1 MGCCGAPLE
10 TQSVETWALHWP
22 FTGVAGVGL
31 PFYGFFKAWLEWRGC
46 CLKFSVLLCCAI
58 MVLWLKRDFCWGF
71 FVCVSLKYKVS
82 VSYSPLCHL
91 KDKGP
96 SGTSNPCLP
105 DGEPT
110 GWGDWFRAQS
120 LASYG
125 EPLQLLLTSHSWAA
139 YPELWVLIPLH
150 LFPPNLSW
158 CNSFITSLVV
168 MNIFFYFSVYS
179 HQQLLYK

>member
-1 MGCCGAPLE
+1 MVKWVPKKVCFQNPYCQGKPWLLIASLRVS
-10 TQSVETWALHWP
+10 QRLAS
-22 FTGVAGVGL
+22 GL
-31 PFYGFFKAWLEWRGC
+31 NPSFFKITASALG
-46 CLKFSVLLCCAI
+46 LKACEILC
-58 MVLWLKRDFCWGF
+58 
-71 FVCVSLKYKVS
+71 VCLKYKVS

-105 DGEPT
+105 DGEPS
-110 GWGDWFRAQS
+110 GWGEWCRAQT

-125 EPLQLLLTSHSWAA
+125 EPLQLLLTSHLWAA

-168 MNIFFYFSVYS
+168 KNIFFYFSVYS